1 MGLID
6 FNKEFVERTKWI
18 IENVSCKYEIT
29 LLLNCMLA
37 LVSLP
42 IERTGNMNDADKEFQ
57 RKCIAKLNELNVV
70 KKHTSTRKTFRT
82 IKNALSHMH
91 ITPVNAN
98 DKICFVEFDDKLPGA
113 NNFHT
118 KLKFS
123 VSQLKNFALYVAELH
138 LERFDRTPQASPT
151 MQ

>member
-1 MGLID
+1 MKLVD

-18 IENVSCKYEIT
+18 IKNVSCQYEIT

-57 RKCIAKLNELNVV
+57 RKCIAKLNELKAIETN
-70 KKHTSTRKTFRT
+70 RDEDRLFRS

-91 ITPVNAN
+91 ITPVNE
-98 DKICFVEFDDKLPGA
+98 DDEICFVEFYDKLPGA
-113 NNFHT
+113 NNCHT

-123 VSQLKNFALYVAELH
+123 VSQLKIFALYVAELH
-138 LERFDRTPQASPT
+138 LKRFEKIQQASPT